1 MYAWL
6 NEGAGLV
13 TGAQFNSLLGPAA
26 VNMLNVIFSV
36 FCYKGILI
44 RSYPS
49 VKILIKL
56 RTPYATGLLL
66 LLVSNSVDKRL
77 SVWL

>member
-1 MYAWL
+1 MYVWL

-13 TGAQFNSLLGPAA
+13 TGAQFDSLLGPAA
-26 VNMLNVIFSV
+26 VNMLKVIFSV
-36 FCYKGILI
+36 FCYKGLI
-44 RSYPS
+44 VSYPS

-66 LLVSNSVDKRL
+66 LLVSSSVDKSL
-77 SVWL
+77 SFWL